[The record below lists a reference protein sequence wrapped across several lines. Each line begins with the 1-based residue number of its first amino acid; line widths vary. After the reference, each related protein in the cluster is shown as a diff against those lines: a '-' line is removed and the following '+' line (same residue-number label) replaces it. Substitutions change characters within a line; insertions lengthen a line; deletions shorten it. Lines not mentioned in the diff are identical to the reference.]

1 MLAREPGRTP
11 LLFTTRQLYERK
23 ADEADFRSLTSPGL
37 PCYVYS
43 HALRGERLAALN
55 AHLSINCPQLA
66 LQTRPWQSFGNR
78 SRVSCPTLLA
88 ALGHSSNGQATDT
101 STVTR
106 RASDQDLSW
115 YRVLGLEIALPQTR
129 PMREHGRSD
138 SQHKPTSRCSV
149 HFKFPG
155 QACDK
160 WLTLK
165 ARLSLSMSAP
175 HRASHQIHPATPG
188 SPDPGPGARLPS
200 SISKCTSS
208 E

>member
-1 MLAREPGRTP
+1 MTFKSQPGNNVEHP
-11 LLFTTRQLYERK
+11 CCSPQDYGRK

-106 RASDQDLSW
+106 RGSDQDLSW
-115 YRVLGLEIALPQTR
+115 YRVLGLEIATDAANARTWPQRQSTQANQPLFR
-129 PMREHGRSD
+129 PHI
-138 SQHKPTSRCSV
+138 QVPWSRV
-149 HFKFPG
+149 
-155 QACDK
+155 
-160 WLTLK
+160 
-165 ARLSLSMSAP
+165 R
-175 HRASHQIHPATPG
+175 
-188 SPDPGPGARLPS
+188 
-200 SISKCTSS
+200 
-208 E
+208 